1 MAIEITQSN
10 GRAEGTAVPPV
21 GRIAADATLGIS
33 EQASGVRGRQALNVS
48 DIVIHISETLDD
60 SGIHGLQRQ
69 ISESNGV
76 YSACMHEKTR
86 HLMVVDFDPM
96 QVRPSHLVQ
105 AVRARGL
112 HAVMVGL

>member
-1 MAIEITQSN
+1 M
-10 GRAEGTAVPPV
+10 PPSLRKV
-21 GRIAADATLGIS
+21 IKR
-33 EQASGVRGRQALNVS
+33 RWALDIS

-60 SGIHGLQRQ
+60 SGIHGLQREIGEQ
-69 ISESNGV
+69 NGV

-96 QVRPSHLVQ
+96 EVRPSHLVH
-105 AVRARGL
+105 AVRERGL

>member
-1 MAIEITQSN
+1 
-10 GRAEGTAVPPV
+10 
-21 GRIAADATLGIS
+21 
-33 EQASGVRGRQALNVS
+33 LNIS

-60 SGIHGLQRQ
+60 SGIQGLQRE
-69 ISESNGV
+69 IGEDNGV

-96 QVRPSHLVQ
+96 AVRPSHLVH
-105 AVRARGL
+105 AVRQRGL